1 MNSSPTTL
9 QMLLGLYGYLVP
21 ILLYVMWSTLALY
34 DLGRRDDLR
43 TGALWVWAGAIFLVP
58 FGAAVLYLLVGGS
71 RLSSQSRMI
80 GVLGG
85 AGVYAVVLALAGALS
100 SG

>member
-9 QMLLGLYGYLVP
+9 QMLLGLYGYLIP
-21 ILLYVMWSTLALY
+21 ILLYVLWSTLALY
-34 DLGRRDDLR
+34 DLGRREDLG
-43 TGALWVWAGAIFLVP
+43 TGALWGWTAVVFLVP
-58 FGAAVLYLLVGGS
+58 FLGALLYLLIGGA